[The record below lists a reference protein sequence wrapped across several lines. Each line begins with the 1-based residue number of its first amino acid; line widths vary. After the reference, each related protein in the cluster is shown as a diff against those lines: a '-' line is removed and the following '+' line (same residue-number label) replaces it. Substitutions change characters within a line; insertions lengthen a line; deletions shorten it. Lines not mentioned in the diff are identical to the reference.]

1 MIVWRLLMVVSL
13 LLCGI
18 AAGGASGAIKKVL
31 PFYLDI
37 EGRQSLSPSLYE
49 RDAYQA
55 QLRANPEQISG
66 LRFDVLW
73 KGPRRTEL
81 TVRVELRG
89 SRSNETTR
97 ATIEAPLRYTGAGVF
112 SRWSSVTLTGDKYQ
126 QFGEL
131 VAWRA
136 TLWWRDKLLAEERSF
151 LW

>member
-1 MIVWRLLMVVSL
+1 MILWRVLTIVSL
-13 LLCGI
+13 LLFGI
-18 AAGGASGAIKKVL
+18 AAEGASGDIKKVL
-31 PFYLDI
+31 PFYLDT

-55 QLRANPEQISG
+55 QLRTNPEQRSG

-73 KGPRRTEL
+73 KGPRSTEL
-81 TVRVELRG
+81 MLRVELRG

-97 ATIEAPLRYTGAGVF
+97 VTIESPVRYSGVF
-112 SRWSSVTLTGDKYQ
+112 ARWSSVTLTGEKYR

>member
-1 MIVWRLLMVVSL
+1 MILWRLVTVVGL
-13 LLCGI
+13 VLFGI
-18 AAGGASGAIKKVL
+18 GAEGASGRIKKVL
-31 PFYLDI
+31 PFYLDL
-37 EGRQSLSPSLYE
+37 EGRQSLSPSLFE

-55 QLRANPEQISG
+55 QLRANPEQVSA

-112 SRWSSVTLTGDKYQ
+112 SRWSS
-126 QFGEL
+126 
-131 VAWRA
+131 
-136 TLWWRDKLLAEERSF
+136 
-151 LW
+151 